1 MAFDVVT
8 EDNVYTCVGHPLKSD
23 IANVVTWMLNEEFTT
38 AYSSKIS
45 FLFLKEFTVY
55 YNFTWFLEIRD
66 LQVLKGLALQ
76 DILTEVHLFVHRSK
90 LKFLQFILM
99 GEFFILILPF

>member
-1 MAFDVVT
+1 MQSTSMAFDVVT

-45 FLFLKEFTVY
+45 SFFSQRIHSV
-55 YNFTWFLEIRD
+55 
-66 LQVLKGLALQ
+66 
-76 DILTEVHLFVHRSK
+76 
-90 LKFLQFILM
+90 LQFYLVLRNSRLT
-99 GEFFILILPF
+99 GAKRFSSTRHFN